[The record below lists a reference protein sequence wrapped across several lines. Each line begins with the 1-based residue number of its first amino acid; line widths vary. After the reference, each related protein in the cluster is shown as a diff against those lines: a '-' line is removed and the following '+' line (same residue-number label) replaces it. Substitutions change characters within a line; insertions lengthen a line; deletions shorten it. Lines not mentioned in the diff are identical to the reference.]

1 MKILVTARSFRQ
13 TEGPH
18 QQILKD
24 AGHEVLNSSQ
34 DRPLKAAELA
44 ALVGDV
50 AGLILGLDEVT
61 SEVLDEAGSLRVISR
76 YGVGVDNIDLEAATS
91 RGIVVT
97 NTPGANTLA
106 VAELT
111 ITLML
116 ALARRIPYHDRIVKQ
131 GGWTRI
137 SGTEMAGR
145 TLGIVGIGRIGR
157 EVAKRA
163 LGFGIEIL
171 YHDPVPPPQEFLAS
185 VPATYRSLQDLV
197 AESDFVSLHC
207 PLTDDTRNLIDRSLL
222 GRFKPSAYL
231 VNTARG
237 GLVNEQALYA
247 ALAGGALAGAA
258 CDVFTDEP
266 PTDSPLVELDNFIA
280 TPHIGSTTVHTAL
293 RMGLM
298 ASQNAL
304 AALRGERPANVV
316 NPEVYEQH

>member
-1 MKILVTARSFRQ
+1 MKILITARSFRQ

-18 QQILKD
+18 QQILED
-24 AGHEVLNSSQ
+24 AGYELLNSPQ

-44 ALVGDV
+44 PLMGDV
-50 AGLILGLDEVT
+50 VGVILGVDEVT
-61 SEVLDEAGSLRVISR
+61 AEVLDGAAHLKVISR
-76 YGVGVDNIDLEAATS
+76 HGVGVDNIDLEAATS

-97 NTPGANTLA
+97 NTPGANTLS

-116 ALARRIPYHDRIVKQ
+116 ALARRIPYHDRMVKQ
-131 GGWTRI
+131 GDWTRI
-137 SGTEMAGR
+137 SGTEVAGR
-145 TLGIVGIGRIGR
+145 TLGIVGMGRIGR

-163 LGFGIEIL
+163 VGFGMEIV

-185 VPATYRSLQDLV
+185 VPASSRSLQDLV

-207 PLTDDTRNLIDRSLL
+207 PLTEDTRNLIDGGLL

-237 GLVNEQALYA
+237 GLVDEQALYK
-247 ALAGGALAGAA
+247 ALVDGALAGAA
-258 CDVFTDEP
+258 CDVFAEEP
-266 PTDSPLVELDNFIA
+266 PQGSPLLGLDSFIA
-280 TPHIGSTTVHTAL
+280 TPHIGSATVHTAL

-298 ASQNAL
+298 ASRNAL
-304 AALRGERPANVV
+304 SVLRGERPESVV
-316 NPEVYEQH
+316 NPQVYERD

>member
-1 MKILVTARSFRQ
+1 
-13 TEGPH
+13 
-18 QQILKD
+18 
-24 AGHEVLNSSQ
+24 
-34 DRPLKAAELA
+34 
-44 ALVGDV
+44 
-50 AGLILGLDEVT
+50 
-61 SEVLDEAGSLRVISR
+61 
-76 YGVGVDNIDLEAATS
+76 
-91 RGIVVT
+91 
-97 NTPGANTLA
+97 
-106 VAELT
+106 
-111 ITLML
+111 
-116 ALARRIPYHDRIVKQ
+116 
-131 GGWTRI
+131 
-137 SGTEMAGR
+137 
-145 TLGIVGIGRIGR
+145 
-157 EVAKRA
+157 
-163 LGFGIEIL
+163 
-171 YHDPVPPPQEFLAS
+171 

-237 GLVNEQALYA
+237 GLVDEQALYA
-247 ALAGGALAGAA
+247 ALAGGVLAGAA